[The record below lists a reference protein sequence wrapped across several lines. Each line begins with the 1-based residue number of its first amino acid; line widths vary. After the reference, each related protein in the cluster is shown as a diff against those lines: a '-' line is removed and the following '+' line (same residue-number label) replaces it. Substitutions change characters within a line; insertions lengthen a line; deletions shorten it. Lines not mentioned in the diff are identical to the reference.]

1 MMTAEEL
8 INVFR
13 NNEIE
18 LPEGASLMLAYV
30 DKDGNTELAGNIRPE
45 WLKFLGMH
53 YIEMAIKNEI
63 KAAL

>member
-1 MMTAEEL
+1 MTAEEL
-8 INVFR
+8 IEAAR
-13 NNEIE
+13 KNEIE
-18 LPEGASLMLAYV
+18 LPEGASLILAYV

-45 WLKFLGMH
+45 WLKSLGMH